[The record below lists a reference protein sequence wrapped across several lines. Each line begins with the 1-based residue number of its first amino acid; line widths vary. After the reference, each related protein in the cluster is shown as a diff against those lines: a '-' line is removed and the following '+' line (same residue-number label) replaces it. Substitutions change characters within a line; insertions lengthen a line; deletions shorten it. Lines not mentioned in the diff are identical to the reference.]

1 MEDSD
6 SPTKS
11 RKITNRTLG
20 RSFICAFRGLAF
32 AFRTQRNFRIH
43 IIAMVVAIALGLFV
57 GLSIMEW
64 GLIIFAI
71 GFVLSAELFN
81 TAVERLG
88 DHIAE
93 GNWNQTVKHLKDI
106 AAAAVLISAI
116 MALAVGIIVIF
127 IPLADKL
134 IGLS

>member
-1 MEDSD
+1 
-6 SPTKS
+6 
-11 RKITNRTLG
+11 
-20 RSFICAFRGLAF
+20 
-32 AFRTQRNFRIH
+32 
-43 IIAMVVAIALGLFV
+43 MVVAIALGLFV

-134 IGLS
+134 IGR